1 MDAQLVENDKVNSV
15 TAVAWNSWQAGAP
28 TLAGLGNNES
38 RSFARVEAGNNISS
52 AISRKTDI
60 HSYPLLR
67 CTLGRLQGTE
77 RETFPGTDCNLA
89 RTQPAV
95 GRRPGKAKRSD
106 VSASFPSHFFGGR

>member
-77 RETFPGTDCNLA
+77 RETFPAPIAIWQDTA
-89 RTQPAV
+89 RR
-95 GRRPGKAKRSD
+95 GAKTRQSE
-106 VSASFPSHFFGGR
+106 A